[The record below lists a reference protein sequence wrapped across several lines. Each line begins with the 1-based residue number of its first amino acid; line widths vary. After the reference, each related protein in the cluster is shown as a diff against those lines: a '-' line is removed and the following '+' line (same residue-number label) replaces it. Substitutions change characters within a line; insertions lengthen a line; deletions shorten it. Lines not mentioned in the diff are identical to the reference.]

1 VKAIAKNREIHGYCE
16 TSLGVK
22 KNIYFVFFFFLD
34 NPNSDYS
41 MRQYPLW
48 LILVNCE
55 TSEILIYLSF
65 HIIITALFKLAY
77 RFG

>member
-1 VKAIAKNREIHGYCE
+1 
-16 TSLGVK
+16 
-22 KNIYFVFFFFLD
+22 
-34 NPNSDYS
+34 